1 MLKKSSKKAAM
12 KKRIAHRSKRAPRQE
27 VTKEARKDTRDE
39 GISCP
44 DCREPMTQVL
54 TVTTF
59 KWECRCLPGVHF
71 CE

>member
-1 MLKKSSKKAAM
+1 MKKAAP
-12 KKRIAHRSKRAPRQE
+12 KISTRKRKAPRRRPPAKSHKPD
-27 VTKEARKDTRDE
+27 TKAD
-39 GISCP
+39 GILCP

-59 KWECRCLPGVHF
+59 KWECRCLPGIHF